1 MNISLSP
8 FAPEKLISREGSG
21 SSVPRQ
27 PAHLHTKAESGA
39 YSLSRFPRRDPFM
52 YVCMYAWSSHIARER
67 IIRVRLPILLVDTC
81 DTICTEMIGTV
92 SAYTLISNISKQH
105 SFDYYTVLYT
115 VYSNSKLLYY
125 YYIGV
130 F

>member
-1 MNISLSP
+1 
-8 FAPEKLISREGSG
+8 
-21 SSVPRQ
+21 
-27 PAHLHTKAESGA
+27 
-39 YSLSRFPRRDPFM
+39 M

-81 DTICTEMIGTV
+81 DTICKEMIGTV

-115 VYSNSKLLYY
+115 VYSISELLYY